1 MLSLKEIEILNFAMQ
16 LLDSHY
22 DELERTCKRFK
33 WICHAHLPQGDTEEN
48 GNGYSKNKNVFDIQD
63 KTITDIQKAKAESR
77 DIITKL
83 INRQ

>member
-33 WICHAHLPQGDTEEN
+33 WICHAHLPQVDTKEN
-48 GNGYSKNKNVFDIQD
+48 DNGYSKNKNVFDIED
-63 KTITDIQKAKAESR
+63 RTVADIQKAKAESR
-77 DIITKL
+77 EVITKL